1 MSATAT
7 QTMVHEEIELQ
18 TPKLTPSSSRGF
30 GVNSTIPTPADSTTH
45 LAKSQSKDTK
55 NGQDGREPE
64 SGDEAGPGDEVPREG
79 AAEVA
84 PEGGYGWVVVAICSL
99 AK

>member
-1 MSATAT
+1 
-7 QTMVHEEIELQ
+7 MVHEEIELQ
-18 TPKLTPSSSRGF
+18 TPKLTPSSTRAFDHGNVI
-30 GVNSTIPTPADSTTH
+30 GVDSGIPTPADSTTQ
-45 LAKSQSKDTK
+45 LAKSRDSKVSK
-55 NGQDGREPE
+55 NIGDEE
-64 SGDEAGPGDEVPREG
+64 SGDEATAGDEIPREG